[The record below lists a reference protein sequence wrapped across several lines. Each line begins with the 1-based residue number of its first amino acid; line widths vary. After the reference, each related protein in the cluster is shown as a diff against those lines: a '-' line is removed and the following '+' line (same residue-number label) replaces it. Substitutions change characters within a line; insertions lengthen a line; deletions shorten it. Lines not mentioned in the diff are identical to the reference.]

1 MQATMQAS
9 ELLQRIR
16 SNDAPVVVDTRSE
29 IEFKRGHI
37 PGAINAPVRK
47 ILLHR
52 AQLPK
57 DRKRELVITCEHGQ
71 RATMAKFL
79 LGLYGYRN
87 TALLEGFLQDWKKA
101 GLPLER

>member
-1 MQATMQAS
+1 MKAN
-9 ELLQRIR
+9 ELLKRIE
-16 SNDAPVVVDTRSE
+16 SKSAPVIIDPRSE

-47 ILLHR
+47 ILLNM

-57 DRKRELVITCEHGQ
+57 EKNLEMVIACMHGQ
-71 RATMAKFL
+71 RAMIAKWL

-87 TALLEGFLQDWKKA
+87 MALLEGWLEGWIKA
-101 GLPLER
+101 GLPWEKPVS

>member
-1 MQATMQAS
+1 MKAN
-9 ELLQRIR
+9 ELLKRIE
-16 SNDAPVVVDTRSE
+16 SKSAPVIIDPRSE

-47 ILLHR
+47 ILQNM

-57 DRKRELVITCEHGQ
+57 EKNLEMVIACMHGQ
-71 RATMAKFL
+71 RAMIAKWL

-87 TALLEGFLQDWKKA
+87 MALLEGWLEGWIKA
-101 GLPLER
+101 GLPWEKEAS